1 MAEEMIADGY
11 CKEEKEDQAGN
22 TEESEQEKKAKGG
35 GCTIVNIDFSE
46 TVIAEMK
53 AKYPPH
59 PSIEYHIADACD
71 LASLFPQDS
80 SIEVIIDKGILSLH
94 TNLSIQVKMA

>member
-11 CKEEKEDQAGN
+11 CKEEKDQAGN
-22 TEESEQEKKAKGG
+22 TEESEQEKKATGG
-35 GCTIVNIDFSE
+35 GRIVNIDFSE

-59 PSIEYHIADACD
+59 SSIEYHIADACD

-80 SIEVIIDKGILSLH
+80 SIDVIIDKGILYLISTFH
-94 TNLSIQVKMA
+94 

>member
-1 MAEEMIADGY
+1 MIADGY
-11 CKEEKEDQAGN
+11 CKEEKEDQKEN
-22 TEESEQEKKAKGG
+22 TEGEESEQEKKAKEGG
-35 GCTIVNIDFSE
+35 RIVNIDFSE

-80 SIEVIIDKGILSLH
+80 SIDVIIDKGIILSPLH
-94 TNLSIQVKMA
+94 INLSKK